1 VIKNQDFRRHSGIL
15 LADFW
20 HDYLPFEAAIFGE
33 KAAVVASEIFD

>member
-1 VIKNQDFRRHSGIL
+1 MIKNQDFRRHFGIL